1 MLGRMES
8 FYVCLCFFFF
18 LWVTAIKEGSA
29 RVCLAA
35 RKAVDIIQRRMMIPY

>member
-1 MLGRMES
+1 MFVS
-8 FYVCLCFFFF
+8 VFFFLF

-35 RKAVDIIQRRMMIPY
+35 RKAVDIIQRRMMIP